1 MATSKDVARRA
12 GVSVATISRVYQYP
26 ERVKPETRELVLKAA
41 RELDYSQPSGQKP
54 EAKQEQLHRH
64 CCKRFHKP
72 FLFSGNRTNT

>member
-41 RELDYSQPSGQKP
+41 RELDY
-54 EAKQEQLHRH
+54 
-64 CCKRFHKP
+64 
-72 FLFSGNRTNT
+72 